1 MTGIARDL
9 LLAGSRN
16 QWLRDHAT
24 RYQFVRRAV
33 SRFLPGEDLE
43 DALAAGRSLEAQGM
57 KTLYTQLG
65 ENVTDSKAAEAV
77 SRHYL
82 HVLDRITELEMQ
94 GEVSIKP
101 TQLGL
106 DLGVEQCYANLMRV
120 VEHAPKFSTV
130 WIDMESSE
138 YVDRTLEIYRRAR
151 SVQANVGV
159 ALQSYLYRT
168 SADVEA
174 LIPLGGA
181 IRLVKG
187 AYRESPRV
195 AFPKKSDVDEN
206 FFELTKR
213 LLSPDARAAGLRL
226 AVGTHDK
233 LLIRRTEEYAAANRI
248 PKDAFEFAM
257 LYGIQAGEQ
266 SRLARE
272 GYRSI
277 VLITYG
283 SYWFPW
289 YMRRLAERPANIW
302 FVVRNALAN

>member
-1 MTGIARDL
+1 M
-9 LLAGSRN
+9 
-16 QWLRDHAT
+16 
-24 RYQFVRRAV
+24 
-33 SRFLPGEDLE
+33 PGEDIE
-43 DALAAGRSLEAQGM
+43 DALAAGRSLEAQGLQTM
-57 KTLYTQLG
+57 YTQLG
-65 ENVTDSKAAEAV
+65 ENVTDPKAAEAV
-77 SRHYL
+77 SEHYL
-82 HVLDRITELEMQ
+82 HVLDRIAAANIH
-94 GEVSIKP
+94 GEVSVKP

-106 DLGVEQCYANLMRV
+106 DLGVDDCYANLMRI
-120 VEHAPKFSTV
+120 VEHAPKSRAV

-151 SVQANVGV
+151 TAGANVGV

-168 SADVEA
+168 AEDVES

-187 AYRESPRV
+187 AYKESPNV
-195 AFPKKSDVDEN
+195 AFPKKKDVDEN

-213 LLSPDARAAGLRL
+213 LLSGDARAANVRL
-226 AVGTHDK
+226 ASGTHDK
-233 LLIRRTEEYAAANRI
+233 VLIRRTIEYAASNGI

-257 LYGIQAGEQ
+257 LYGIQTEEQ
-266 SRLARE
+266 LRLARE

-277 VLITYG
+277 VLVTYG

-302 FVVRNALAN
+302 FAVRNVFANGRG